1 MISGEDVNAAR
12 NTLRSLMPLLIG
24 TLSTVVMACGSGGEP
39 AEVPTRGPIVTPTP
53 TTVAEAP
60 EPTPTGVPAQQLP
73 LLAPPEPLPTQ
84 QPPEAFRPQVTPLD
98 EDIGFAPEL
107 VGISAWI
114 NSDPISV
121 EAQQGKV
128 LLLHLFSYTNDMW
141 LRTVPKFKEWRE
153 KYGPHGLV
161 TISVHSPEF
170 SFEKDRANL
179 DAAVAK
185 HGLDFPIAV
194 DNDLE
199 SWAQYGGIIRPTM
212 YIVDKNGRF
221 NSVQFGDGGYQ
232 EVEGEI
238 RDLLTATGSDL
249 SSVPISGDPDPKIVD
264 GAFNEDFNK
273 SLTRRLYTGTTVN
286 YEAIRQVMTGN
297 LQSAPPYIQHRD
309 YYQVQNSNNEYTDD
323 PNAHINQYLYLNG
336 RWFATEESLDHIVDS
351 PGYDDYLA
359 FRFLAKGVNVVM
371 GNAGEPHEVRIT
383 MDGRPLKPEQAG
395 ADIQFDADG
404 NSYVLVDRPDLY
416 DLVALDSFSEHELQL
431 RVNKA
436 GISVYGFAFHAF
448 ENFP

>member
-1 MISGEDVNAAR
+1 MNAAR
-12 NTLRSLMPLLIG
+12 NMLWSIMPLLIC
-24 TLSTVVMACGSGGEP
+24 TLSTVVMACGGGGDP

-60 EPTPTGVPAQQLP
+60 EPTPTGVPSQQLP

-114 NSDPISV
+114 YSDPVSV
-121 EAQQGKV
+121 EAQRGKV

-170 SFEKDRANL
+170 AFEKDRANL

-199 SWAQYGGIIRPTM
+199 SWAEYGGIIRPTM
-212 YIVDKNGRF
+212 YIVDKDGRF

-273 SLTRRLYTGTTVN
+273 SLTRRLYTGTNVN

-351 PGYDDYLA
+351 PDYDDYLA

-383 MDGRPLKPEQAG
+383 MDGGPLKPEQAG

-431 RVNKA
+431 RVNKT